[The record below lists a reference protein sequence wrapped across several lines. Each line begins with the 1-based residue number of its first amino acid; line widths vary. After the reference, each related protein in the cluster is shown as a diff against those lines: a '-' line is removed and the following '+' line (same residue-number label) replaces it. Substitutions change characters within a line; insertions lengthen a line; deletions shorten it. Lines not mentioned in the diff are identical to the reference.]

1 MARIVHKDIDMA
13 AKGLSCLRHH
23 RVDLFAVRG
32 IQLKGDG
39 MTTHL
44 FNGGNRL
51 LSLGFVQ

>member
-1 MARIVHKDIDMA
+1 
-13 AKGLSCLRHH
+13 
-23 RVDLFAVRG
+23 
-32 IQLKGDG
+32 LKGDG